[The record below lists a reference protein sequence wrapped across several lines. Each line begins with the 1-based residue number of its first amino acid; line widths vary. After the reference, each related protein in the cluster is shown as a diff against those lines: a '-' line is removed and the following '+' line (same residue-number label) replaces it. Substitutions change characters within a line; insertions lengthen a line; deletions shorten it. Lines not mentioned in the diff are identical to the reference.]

1 MKTAKAMA
9 SATAALFCSGAL
21 AAGFGLYEMDAAST
35 AFGGHVYGRPRNA
48 SAVYYNPGAL
58 NTMTGTVVT
67 VGMTALNPRADA
79 RVDMKHDTRMN
90 PGWLMYPNMFV
101 TQELPWGFHL
111 GLGAFGDFG
120 LASAYNN
127 HWELK
132 HDSTETL
139 FEGYTLQGILS
150 YDITKDWSFGI
161 GPRFTFVNFETRLVR
176 DFGFVDRMYLA
187 QSMGYMHAPA
197 RGRNKLKI
205 QADNQDDVGIGLA
218 AGTSYRVTD
227 DFSLGVMYRSRVKT
241 KLEGHARWTGQDIE
255 HHNNSLNETIQLPAQ
270 ISAGFNWDNA
280 LWLKD
285 FHLGASISWI
295 EWSKISA
302 LRFDVYNPISRNV
315 EKDEL
320 KMDWRNTYRTGFG
333 MGYDVTDNW
342 AVLAGY
348 TYDWDPCRNKLGYAH
363 SMLPVGDR
371 HIVSSGVVWTSD
383 GGDWEI
389 ALTYAVIIQESKS
402 QRVPGEYYQYDH
414 SVHKMHTHHAYCH
427 CVSIGLTYHF

>member
-1 MKTAKAMA
+1 M
-9 SATAALFCSGAL
+9 
-21 AAGFGLYEMDAAST
+21 
-35 AFGGHVYGRPRNA
+35 
-48 SAVYYNPGAL
+48 
-58 NTMTGTVVT
+58 
-67 VGMTALNPRADA
+67 
-79 RVDMKHDTRMN
+79 
-90 PGWLMYPNMFV
+90 
-101 TQELPWGFHL
+101 
-111 GLGAFGDFG
+111 
-120 LASAYNN
+120 
-127 HWELK
+127 
-132 HDSTETL
+132 
-139 FEGYTLQGILS
+139 
-150 YDITKDWSFGI
+150 
-161 GPRFTFVNFETRLVR
+161 
-176 DFGFVDRMYLA
+176 
-187 QSMGYMHAPA
+187 
-197 RGRNKLKI
+197 
-205 QADNQDDVGIGLA
+205 
-218 AGTSYRVTD
+218 TD

-255 HHNNSLNETIQLPAQ
+255 HHNNSLKETIQLPAQ